1 MEVRKFRP
9 GDENELSVLVRR
21 TLVEVN
27 EPDCPKEEIDFLYA
41 LYTPEHM
48 LEIAEKGNCYVIE
61 EDGILI
67 GTGTILPDKEWESEI
82 VGAFLLPEYIGK
94 GYGRVLFDTLESDE
108 LFTSADRVW
117 LTSSNTALD
126 FYEHYGYEYV
136 YGYRGVDDEGL
147 IVMEK
152 RNNK

>member
-1 MEVRKFRP
+1 MEVRKFKL
-9 GDENELSVLVRR
+9 GDENELSILIRR

-27 EPDCPKEEIDFLYA
+27 EPDCPKEEIDFLYD

-48 LEIAEKGNCYVIE
+48 IEIADKGNCYVIV

-67 GTGTILPDKEWESEI
+67 GTGTILPDKEGESEI

-108 LFTSADRVW
+108 LFTSVDRVW

-126 FYEHYGYEYV
+126 FYEYYGYEYV
-136 YGYRGVDDEGL
+136 YGYRGVDEEGL

-152 RNNK
+152 RKK